1 MFGDVWNRWTPLVH
15 HEEHTHDL
23 SYSNAAA
30 FARELPDFTE
40 TSHFA
45 MRWRGMISIP
55 VAGDYTFQTT
65 SADGSMLYIDQ
76 QLVVN
81 NDGKHQS

>member
-1 MFGDVWNRWTPLVH
+1 
-15 HEEHTHDL
+15 
-23 SYSNAAA
+23 
-30 FARELPDFTE
+30 
-40 TSHFA
+40 
-45 MRWRGMISIP
+45 MISIP